1 MKDLIDA
8 VMKWLEASTQAAE
21 SQIKYNDEWSLSK
34 ETEVEMEDRED
45 WANKFQ
51 DEWEGV
57 SPTGSLGPV
66 KRVDVGA
73 LNDVQYGARPNLMQ

>member
-1 MKDLIDA
+1 MKDDEKWMNELFDA

-45 WANKFQ
+45 WSNKFQ
-51 DEWEGV
+51 DEWE
-57 SPTGSLGPV
+57 
-66 KRVDVGA
+66 
-73 LNDVQYGARPNLMQ
+73 

>member
-1 MKDLIDA
+1 MKDDEKWMKELFDA

-45 WANKFQ
+45 WSNKFQ
-51 DEWEGV
+51 DEWE
-57 SPTGSLGPV
+57 
-66 KRVDVGA
+66 
-73 LNDVQYGARPNLMQ
+73 